1 MSGRSGTVRRSPF
14 VSREWRPAVVF
25 RRTRRS
31 TFPSSTR
38 PPLVPVT
45 SRPRSGS
52 HDVRWLPTRERP
64 GAFVADAMVRTSR
77 CASTVGLAVLTACHP
92 PIQVAA
98 TAAESGWVGTWA
110 TSQQIVE
117 PGNMPPAPGLSG
129 NMLRQVVHVSL
140 GGKRVRV
147 RFSNVFGDAPLTI
160 AAAAIAP
167 SLGQSRIDSAAQ
179 RALTFGGGPGVVVPA
194 GRDTV
199 SDVVP
204 YDLAPLSNVA
214 ITTRFGSV
222 PAVLTGHP
230 GSRTT
235 SFIQEG
241 NAIAASNLPSA
252 VSTVHWYV
260 AAAIDVVAPPSSAA
274 VVTLGNSI
282 TDGRGSGTDRQN
294 RWPDELARRLQAD
307 PATRHVAVLNAGI
320 GGNCVLRSCLG
331 PSALARLERDVLTPP
346 AVRWVIVL
354 EGVNDIGQAR
364 SPAEADSVARGLTE
378 AYRQIVQRAHA
389 KGLLVYGATI
399 LPFGG
404 SNYDAPH
411 REAARTTVNRWIRE
425 SGTFDAV
432 IDLDAAMRDPAQ
444 PSHLAPVADG
454 GDHLHPNE
462 AGYRMMAAAID
473 LALFRRTR

>member
-1 MSGRSGTVRRSPF
+1 M
-14 VSREWRPAVVF
+14 W
-25 RRTRRS
+25 
-31 TFPSSTR
+31 
-38 PPLVPVT
+38 
-45 SRPRSGS
+45 
-52 HDVRWLPTRERP
+52 WLLTRERAE
-64 GAFVADAMVRTSR
+64 GSWLSAFGRPSR
-77 CASTVGLAVLTACHP
+77 RALTVGLTALTACHP
-92 PIQVAA
+92 PIQVAS
-98 TAAESGWVGTWA
+98 TAGESSWVGTWA

-117 PGNMPPAPGLSG
+117 PGNLPPAPGLSG

-140 GGKRVRV
+140 GGKRLRV
-147 RFSNVFGDAPLTI
+147 RFSNVFGDGPLTI

-167 SLGQSRIDSAAQ
+167 SLGQSRIDSASQ
-179 RALTFGGGPGVVVPA
+179 RALTFGGKASVVVPA
-194 GRDTV
+194 GRDTI
-199 SDVVP
+199 SDVVA

-214 ITTRFGSV
+214 ITARLGSV

-241 NAIAASNLPSA
+241 EAIAAPILPSA

-260 AAAIDVVAPPSSAA
+260 VAAIDVAGPPSSAA

-282 TDGRGSGTDRQN
+282 TDGRGSGTDQQN

-331 PSALARLERDVLTPP
+331 PSALARLERDVLAPP
-346 AVRWVIVL
+346 GVRWVIVL

-364 SPAEADSVARGLTE
+364 SPAEADSIARGLTE

-432 IDLDAAMRDPAQ
+432 VDLDAAMRNPEQ
-444 PSHLAPVADG
+444 PSHLAPIADG

>member
-1 MSGRSGTVRRSPF
+1 M
-14 VSREWRPAVVF
+14 
-25 RRTRRS
+25 
-31 TFPSSTR
+31 
-38 PPLVPVT
+38 
-45 SRPRSGS
+45 
-52 HDVRWLPTRERP
+52 RWLPTRARLKSALLGSRRP
-64 GAFVADAMVRTSR
+64 
-77 CASTVGLAVLTACHP
+77 VGRNLLIVGSLALAACHP
-92 PIQVAA
+92 PIQVGST
-98 TAAESGWVGTWA
+98 TADSAWVGTWA
-110 TSQQIVE
+110 TSLQIVE
-117 PGNMPPAPGLSG
+117 PANMPPAPGLSA
-129 NMLRQVVHVSL
+129 NTLRQVVHVSL
-140 GGKRVRV
+140 GGKSIRV

-167 SLGQSRIDSAAQ
+167 SLGESRIDSAGQ
-179 RALTFGGGPGVVVPA
+179 RTLSFGGKASVLLAA
-194 GRDTV
+194 GRDTI
-199 SDVVP
+199 SDVVA

-214 ITTRFGSV
+214 ITARFGNV
-222 PAVLTGHP
+222 PAVVTGHP

-235 SFIQEG
+235 SYIQPG
-241 NAIAASNLPSA
+241 DAIAAPSLSSA
-252 VSTVHWYV
+252 VPTVHWYV
-260 AAAIDVVAPPSSAA
+260 IAGIDVAGAPSSAA

-331 PSALARLERDVLTPP
+331 PSALARLERDVLAPP
-346 AVRWVIVL
+346 AARWVLVL

-364 SPAEADSVARGLTE
+364 SPADADSIARGLTE

-389 KGLLVYGATI
+389 RGMLAYGATI

-404 SNYDAPH
+404 SFYDAPH
-411 REAARTTVNRWIRE
+411 REQARMTVNRWIRE

-432 IDLDAAMRDPAQ
+432 VDLDAAMRDPAQ
-444 PSHLAPVADG
+444 PSHLAPGADG